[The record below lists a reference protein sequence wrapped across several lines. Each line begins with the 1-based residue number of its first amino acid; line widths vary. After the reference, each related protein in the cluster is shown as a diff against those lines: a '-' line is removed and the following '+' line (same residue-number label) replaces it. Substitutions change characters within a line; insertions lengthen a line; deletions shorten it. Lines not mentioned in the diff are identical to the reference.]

1 MTNKELE
8 KKIEELSAQIE
19 AIRGELKEKTKGAI
33 WKPKEWEQFWY
44 IGANSGVNTLEFHD
58 EYVDLVECGNAFN
71 SKEKA
76 EFEANREKYTR
87 LFRQYVEQ
95 HSEPLDWSD
104 GSFNKWCVYYDWQ
117 VDTIGYDNVCC
128 MKGMGVCGSSAEVM
142 REAVEFVGE
151 EYVKRYILSV
161 EE

>member
-19 AIRGELKEKTKGAI
+19 ALRGELKAKGKI

-44 IGANSGVNTLEFHD
+44 IGANSEAITLEFRN
-58 EYVDLVECGNAFN
+58 EYKDLVECGNAFN

-76 EFEANREKYTR
+76 EFEAKREKYTR

-95 HSEPLDWSD
+95 HSEPLNWKDD
-104 GSFNKWCVYYDWQ
+104 LQAKWYVDYDHEYKKIEYLANHSLQSMEVY
-117 VDTIGYDNVCC
+117 
-128 MKGMGVCGSSAEVM
+128 GSSEEVM
-142 REAVEFVGE
+142 REAVEFIGE
-151 EYVKRYILSV
+151 ENIKRYILSV